1 MDSEGSMKY
10 LNLFICASLSAF
22 AFSVVWLFATHRLYE
37 PDPVYWW
44 TEIIFASVFGIIGL
58 IAIELNIRRLI

>member
-37 PDPVYWW
+37 PVPWIWW
-44 TEIIFASVFGIIGL
+44 TEVLFASTFGIIGL
-58 IAIELNIRRLI
+58 IVAELNIRSS